1 LHGIPSVGT
10 TILEKKRRRQQR
22 KKKKKGKEVGDI
34 RSCDNDTKRQERFG
48 QILLMLTKIKAGM
61 TGATTKPTI
70 VVYSPTTTE
79 PTIVDAFLQW

>member
-1 LHGIPSVGT
+1 
-10 TILEKKRRRQQR
+10 
-22 KKKKKGKEVGDI
+22 
-34 RSCDNDTKRQERFG
+34 
-48 QILLMLTKIKAGM
+48 MLTKIKAGM